1 MTTRYRAILFDL
13 FDTLV
18 RFDRDRLPAVQVNG
32 REVRSSVGKLHEVLR
47 GAAPHVTIETLHGAL
62 GESWKEA
69 ERLRA
74 IDHREVAA
82 PERFAYLF
90 RCLAL
95 DPGDCPPGLITDLIE
110 THRRELAKAVEF
122 PPHYRTLLDDLRPRY
137 RLAVVS
143 NFDYTPTALGIL
155 REAGIVDL
163 FETIVVSDAVGW
175 RKPAPTIFRQTL
187 DRMGLEA
194 GEALFVGDRADIDVA
209 GARAMGMDA
218 AWLNPAAEPLP
229 PGLAP
234 PTYELRDLADLRAI
248 LVKSDPASDGPP
260 HASHQ

>member
-1 MTTRYRAILFDL
+1 MRYRAILFDL

-18 RFDRDRLPAVQVNG
+18 RLDRERLPLVQLNG
-32 REVRSSVGKLHEVLR
+32 RTMRSTVSRLHEVLR
-47 GAAPHVTIETLHGAL
+47 PWAPHVTLETLHGAMT
-62 GESWKEA
+62 ESWREA

-95 DPGDCPPGLITDLIE
+95 DPDACRPGLVTDMIE
-110 THRRELAKAVEF
+110 THRRELARAVEV
-122 PPHYRTLLDDLRPRY
+122 PAHHAALLRELRRSY

-155 REAGIVDL
+155 REAGIIEL
-163 FETIVVSDAVGW
+163 FEIIVVSDAVGW
-175 RKPAPTIFRQTL
+175 RKPAPPIFREALERMRL
-187 DRMGLEA
+187 DPA
-194 GEALFVGDRADIDVA
+194 DALFVGDRADIDVA
-209 GARAMGMDA
+209 GALAMGMDV
-218 AWLNPAAEPLP
+218 AWINPAAEALP

-234 PTYELRDLADLRAI
+234 PTHELRDLADLRGI
-248 LVKSDPASDGPP
+248 LDAAGRGEHASNGPP
-260 HASHQ
+260 DASH